1 MKYYVVII
9 IKKGVV
15 TVNLNTILKTLAK
28 QNRTSVEE
36 IRKEMEKAILN
47 AKDTPNFKKTFGNNI
62 PTLEEF
68 IEKGIEM
75 IADYKEGLK

>member
-1 MKYYVVII
+1 M
-9 IKKGVV
+9 
-15 TVNLNTILKTLAK
+15 NLNTILQTVAK

-36 IRKEMEKAILN
+36 VRKEMEKAILD
-47 AKDTPNFKKTFGNNI
+47 AKDTPNFKKAFGNNI

-75 IADYKEGLK
+75 ITDHKKGFK

>member
-1 MKYYVVII
+1 M
-9 IKKGVV
+9 
-15 TVNLNTILKTLAK
+15 NLNTILKTVAK
-28 QNRTSVEE
+28 RNRTSVKEV
-36 IRKEMEKAILN
+36 RKEIEKAILE

-75 IADYKEGLK
+75 IADYKEDL

>member
-1 MKYYVVII
+1 M
-9 IKKGVV
+9 
-15 TVNLNTILKTLAK
+15 NLNTILQTVAK

-36 IRKEMEKAILN
+36 VRKEMEKAILD
-47 AKDTPNFKKTFGNNI
+47 AKDTPNFKKAFGNNI

-75 IADYKEGLK
+75 ITDYKEGL